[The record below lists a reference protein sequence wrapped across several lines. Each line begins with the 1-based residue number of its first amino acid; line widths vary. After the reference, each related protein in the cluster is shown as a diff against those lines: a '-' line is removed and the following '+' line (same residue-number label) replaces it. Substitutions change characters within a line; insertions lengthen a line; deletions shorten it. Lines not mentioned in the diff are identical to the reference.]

1 MALFR
6 CSLLVIKN
14 NDHDSFNA
22 LYSDYNAI
30 KPLVVNSID
39 LSRLRN
45 YYQMFLLK
53 SDQPE
58 KAISIYTELY
68 AKDDYK
74 FNEFDFL
81 WFLKS
86 INDALLAKKQ
96 ISIDKLSDAVKTVA
110 LQMDLNVKGHPVD
123 LILRE
128 MALLEFF
135 KGNQSLSL
143 KYIRRSK
150 TLFSL
155 KDAEI
160 SLWLFEVINIH
171 KDYIMGRIKNEDA
184 YFTSIYDVPLVKS
197 LRESDLNLS
206 FLMRVRYYSPY

>member
-1 MALFR
+1 
-6 CSLLVIKN
+6 
-14 NDHDSFNA
+14 
-22 LYSDYNAI
+22 
-30 KPLVVNSID
+30 
-39 LSRLRN
+39 
-45 YYQMFLLK
+45 
-53 SDQPE
+53 
-58 KAISIYTELY
+58 
-68 AKDDYK
+68 
-74 FNEFDFL
+74 
-81 WFLKS
+81 
-86 INDALLAKKQ
+86 
-96 ISIDKLSDAVKTVA
+96 
-110 LQMDLNVKGHPVD
+110 
-123 LILRE
+123 